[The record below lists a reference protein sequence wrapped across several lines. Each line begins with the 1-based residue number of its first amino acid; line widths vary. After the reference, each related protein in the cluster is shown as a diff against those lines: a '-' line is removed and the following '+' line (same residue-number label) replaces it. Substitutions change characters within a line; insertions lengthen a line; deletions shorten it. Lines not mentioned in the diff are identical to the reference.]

1 MLPNL
6 ILIPLVVAAVLFSS
20 VCSQAKEPKGEN
32 KACAA
37 KIQFDD
43 LQISTTPES
52 QDRGYILQFSR
63 DGSALMA
70 QECAFK
76 VHKPEIF
83 EGLPLKECRSLF
95 TYCFS
100 GGAHCCMTVTLATHC
115 GSRHFLNTIDFAHS
129 DARVKFVDADKNG
142 TKEIKVIDWQFAYY
156 GPEGSEL
163 QLSFVDSP
171 PLTRLLVYGKEGWRV
186 DRIGEFARFYAD
198 LCNSARQ
205 EARTSGRGK
214 TYPARTA
221 GKAIKAAYYCLMAGK
236 PSGEA
241 LEVLD
246 RLLPQSW
253 KPESG
258 KIIEDIKRSATEF
271 NPIESV
277 E

>member
-1 MLPNL
+1 L
-6 ILIPLVVAAVLFSS
+6 ILIPLIVAAVLISP
-20 VCSQAKEPKGEN
+20 VCSQAKEPKDEN
-32 KACAA
+32 KAGAA
-37 KIQFDD
+37 KIRFDD
-43 LQISTTPES
+43 LQVSTTPEAR
-52 QDRGYILQFSR
+52 DGGYILQFSR
-63 DGSALMA
+63 DGNALMA

-76 VHKPEIF
+76 VHMPEIV
-83 EGLPLKECRSLF
+83 EGFPLKECRSLF

-115 GSRHFLNTIDFAHS
+115 GSRRYLNTIDFAHS
-129 DARVKFVDADKNG
+129 DARVKLVDADKNG

-163 QLSFVDSP
+163 QLSFADSP
-171 PLTRLLVYGKEGWRV
+171 PLTRLLVFGKDGWRV
-186 DRIGEFARFYAD
+186 DRMGEFERFYTD
-198 LCNSARQ
+198 LCSSTRQ
-205 EARTSGRGK
+205 EARASARKK

-221 GKAIKAAYYCLMAGK
+221 GKAIEAAYYCLMAGK

-241 LEVLD
+241 VEVLD

-258 KIIEDIKRSATEF
+258 KIFDDIKRSAAEF
-271 NPIESV
+271 NPIEPV